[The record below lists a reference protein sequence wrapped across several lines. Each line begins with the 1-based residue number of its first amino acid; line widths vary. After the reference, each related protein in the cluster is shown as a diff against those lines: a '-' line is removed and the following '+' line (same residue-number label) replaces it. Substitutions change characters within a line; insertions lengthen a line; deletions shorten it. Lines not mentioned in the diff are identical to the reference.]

1 MRLEALVGKV
11 EGARTPEEVIIK
23 RQTAP
28 LPQPA
33 VARSDHFQKQ
43 VVDLMEL
50 VSRAPEPSEAHVMA
64 LGEASAA
71 KRTLTGQQF
80 LSALEALRRSRL
92 LSTGDLQQATAGY
105 GGGSA
110 QRDEGCRVLQAAHA
124 ALQASGKTRPMDQVR
139 EATDAA
145 VAAATSA
152 ERARTV
158 AEKVALEA
166 GCRAKAARKEG
177 DRAFREASKE
187 VADALLPNLD
197 GAGHVMESEAT
208 FDAINNLFQVPYLR
222 MPRDLLQAVVFEP
235 GWFLPGRLSNQAGG
249 SEEYS
254 DEILDLPT
262 PEWLNIEG
270 ETAAAMDLGAQAPVT
285 PEWPQGRLPPRR
297 PLPGSVGESRNTWG
311 NQLASHPR
319 VYSGRLKEAW
329 KAYSKLAFRAQR
341 KLRRRQERAER
352 ASRASRSS

>member
-270 ETAAAMDLGAQAPVT
+270 ETAAAMDLGAQAPDSS
-285 PEWPQGRLPPRR
+285 PFQRLQRRDAFGRHFKVPGLFPRTDG
-297 PLPGSVGESRNTWG
+297 PGEEPFTGD
-311 NQLASHPR
+311 
-319 VYSGRLKEAW
+319 GRD
-329 KAYSKLAFRAQR
+329 
-341 KLRRRQERAER
+341 
-352 ASRASRSS
+352 